1 MLNSEICELTFLRI
15 EEIVKE
21 YDNNTSWQTNFVC
34 EKERLLA
41 DFFAGFYANRAR
53 YLMFVKEVCTYLDK
67 GFDLVELHTLKDIN
81 IRAFS
86 ECGQD
91 GYDNSFANP
100 EYIYN
105 SLSAFLDEK
114 MSAKLTGIMSFLYAE
129 IQALYT
135 KAFTGE
141 EFTISVV
148 SQLFLE
154 CFGITFEDEE
164 IDNKIKFLKE
174 AIYYYISDY
183 ADEWAQIKVKQSLDT
198 KEDYFTRIVMESDL
212 SDEKYLYKYG
222 EYVSEQEIAIS
233 KYLYNLDDETLE
245 LMADNF
251 VNAYINGFKN
261 NNLDLS
267 EKETVNLRYNIGF
280 EPVVKRVIN
289 KLYENN
295 LEPVIYQAAVLALD
309 KKVSPVGVHGLGIN
323 PQYEYDHK
331 FDKAVFIDKELL
343 DNLLVHYDKYYSLY
357 EAKAAVY
364 AGPMLMEVFGEE
376 TFTCVNHKGCNK
388 LSDKQ
393 NKMFNDFTTRFN
405 IMVNEYVHL
414 DTTSFSIV
422 AYPIPAI
429 GDEFEEIFAQTIK
442 INTLDTDEYE
452 KIQLKLID
460 CMDKAEY
467 ICVEGG
473 NGNKTSLC
481 VSLAELNNP
490 EKETRFENCLADVNI
505 PLGEV
510 FTSPKLKG
518 TNGVLHVKE
527 VYLNTL
533 LYKDIT
539 IRFEDG
545 MIKDY
550 SCANFEDEAKG
561 KEYIKENVLHGFE
574 SLPIGEFAIGT
585 NTMAYSMGKKYGILG
600 KLPILIAE
608 KCGPHFAVGD
618 TCYKMSE
625 EVKVYNSNGKEII
638 AKDNEVSVL
647 RKTDME
653 KAYYGCHTD
662 ITIPYEEL
670 KVISAVMKDGSSVD
684 IVKNGRF
691 VLDGSEKLNEYLY

>member
-21 YDNNTSWQTNFVC
+21 YENNTSWQANFIND
-34 EKERLLA
+34 KERLLA
-41 DFFAGFYANRAR
+41 DFFVGFFGNRAK
-53 YLMFVKEVCTYLDK
+53 YLLFVKEVCSYLDK
-67 GFDLVELHTLKDIN
+67 GFDCLDLEMLKDMN
-81 IRAFS
+81 LKAFS

-91 GYDNSFANP
+91 YYDNSLANP

-105 SLSAFLDEK
+105 SLSEFLDEK
-114 MSAKLTGIMSFLYAE
+114 TSKKLTGVLAFLYAE

-154 CFGITFEDEE
+154 CFGIAFEDEE

-174 AIYYYISDY
+174 AVYYYVSDY
-183 ADEWAQIKVKQSLDT
+183 ADEWAHIKVKQSLDV
-198 KEDYFTRIVMESDL
+198 KEDFFTKIVMESDL
-212 SDEKYLYKYG
+212 SDERYLYKYG
-222 EYVSEQEIAIS
+222 EYISRQEIAIS
-233 KYLYNLDDETLE
+233 KYLYGLDEKTLE

-267 EKETVNLRYNIGF
+267 VKETVNLRYNIGF
-280 EPVVKRVIN
+280 EPVIRRVIK

-295 LEPVIYQAAVLALD
+295 LEPVIYQASVLALD
-309 KKVSPVGVHGLGIN
+309 KKVSPVGVHSLGIN

-343 DNLLVHYDKYYSLY
+343 DNLLVHYDKYYNLY
-357 EAKAAVY
+357 EGKAAVY

-393 NKMFNDFTTRFN
+393 NKLYNDFTTRFN

-429 GDEFEEIFAQTIK
+429 GEKFEEIFAQTIK
-442 INTLDTDEYE
+442 INTLDTAEYE
-452 KIQLKLID
+452 EIQLKLIE

-467 ICVEGG
+467 IHIEGCD
-473 NGNKTSLC
+473 GNKTNLK
-481 VSLAELNNP
+481 VSLATLNKP
-490 EKETRFENCLADVNI
+490 EEETRFENCLADVNI

-510 FTSPKLKG
+510 FTSPVLKG
-518 TNGVLHVKE
+518 TTGVLHVKE
-527 VYLNTL
+527 VYLNAL
-533 LYKDIT
+533 LYKDIF
-539 IRFEDG
+539 IEFEDG

-550 SCANFEDEAKG
+550 SCANFEDEEKG
-561 KEYIKENVLHGFE
+561 KEYIKDNVLHGFD

-585 NTMAYSMGKKYGILG
+585 NTMAYSMGKKYGISG

-625 EVKVYNSNGKEII
+625 DVRVYNSNGKEIV
-638 AKDNEVSVL
+638 AKDNEVSIL

-670 KVISAVMKDGSSVD
+670 KVISAVMEDGSKED

-691 VLDGSEKLNEYLY
+691 VLAGSEKLNEYLY

>member
-41 DFFAGFYANRAR
+41 DFLAQFCVNRAR
-53 YLMFVKEVCTYLDK
+53 YLMLVKEVCGLLDK
-67 GFDLVELHTLKDIN
+67 DFDSIPLDTLKEMN
-81 IRAFS
+81 EKAFS
-86 ECGQD
+86 ECGKD

-105 SLSAFLDEK
+105 TLSVFLDEK
-114 MSAKLTGIMSFLYAE
+114 MTTKLTKVLSFLYAE

-135 KAFTGE
+135 KAFTGD
-141 EFTISVV
+141 EFTISIV

-154 CFGITFEDEE
+154 CFGISFEDEE
-164 IDNKIKFLKE
+164 IENKIKFLKE
-174 AIYYYISDY
+174 AIYYYVSDY
-183 ADEWAQIKVKQSLDT
+183 ADEWAHIKVKQSLDT
-198 KEDYFTRIVMESDL
+198 KEDFFTKIVMESDL
-212 SDEKYLYKYG
+212 SKEEYLYKYG
-222 EYVSEQEIAIS
+222 EYVSEQEIAVS
-233 KYLYNLDDETLE
+233 RYLYSLDDETLE

-267 EKETVNLRYNIGF
+267 VKETVNLRYNIGF
-280 EPVVKRVIN
+280 EPVIKKVIN

-309 KKVSPVGVHGLGIN
+309 KKVSPVGVHGIGIN

-343 DNLLVHYDKYYSLY
+343 DNLLVHYEKYYSLY
-357 EAKAAVY
+357 EEKAAVY

-429 GDEFEEIFAQTIK
+429 GDDFEEIFAQTVK
-442 INTLDTDEYE
+442 INTLDTAEYE
-452 KIQLKLID
+452 EIQLKLID
-460 CMDKAEY
+460 CMDKAKY
-467 ICVEGG
+467 IHIEGC
-473 NGNKTSLC
+473 NGNKTNLC
-481 VSLAELNNP
+481 VALADLNNP
-490 EKETRFENCLADVNI
+490 ENETRFENCLADVNI

-510 FTSPKLKG
+510 FTSPRLTG
-518 TNGVLHVKE
+518 TSGVLHVKE

-533 LYKDIT
+533 LYKDIE
-539 IRFEDG
+539 IEFEDG

-550 SCANFEDEAKG
+550 LCSNFDDEAKG
-561 KEYIKENVLHGFE
+561 REYIKDNVLHGFD
-574 SLPIGEFAIGT
+574 SLAIGEFAIGT
-585 NTMAYSMGKKYGILG
+585 NTLAYSMGKKYNILN

-618 TCYKMSE
+618 TCFKMSE
-625 EVKVYNSNGKEII
+625 EVKVYNSNGKEVI
-638 AKDNEVSVL
+638 AKDNEVSIL

-670 KVISAVMKDGSSVD
+670 KVIEAVMEDGSS
-684 IVKNGRF
+684 IAIIKNGKF
-691 VLDGSEKLNEYLY
+691 VLDGCEKLNEYLY

>member
-21 YDNNTSWQTNFVC
+21 YENNTSWQTNFVC
-34 EKERLLA
+34 DKERLLA
-41 DFFAGFYANRAR
+41 DFFAQFYANRAR
-53 YLMFVKEVCTYLDK
+53 YLLFVKEVCNSLDN
-67 GFDLVELHTLKDIN
+67 GFDN
-81 IRAFS
+81 ISRDNLRVLNERAFD
-86 ECGQD
+86 ECSVAN
-91 GYDNSFANP
+91 YDNSFANP

-105 SLSAFLDEK
+105 RLITFLDEK
-114 MSAKLTGIMSFLYAE
+114 TSNKITGIMSFLYAE

-141 EFTISVV
+141 EFIISVV

-154 CFGITFEDEE
+154 CFGIAFEDEE
-164 IDNKIKFLKE
+164 IESKIKFLKE

-212 SDEKYLYKYG
+212 SNERYLYKYG
-222 EYVSEQEIAIS
+222 EYISEQEIAIS
-233 KYLYNLDDETLE
+233 KYLYGLDDETLE

-280 EPVVKRVIN
+280 EPVIKKVIT

-295 LEPVIYQAAVLALD
+295 LAPIIYQASVLALD
-309 KKVSPVGVHGLGIN
+309 KKVSPVGVHSLGIN

-343 DNLLVHYDKYYSLY
+343 DNLLVHYEKYYNHY
-357 EAKAAVY
+357 EEMAAVY

-376 TFTCVNHKGCNK
+376 TFDCVNHKGCNK

-393 NKMFNDFTTRFN
+393 NKLFNDFTTRFN
-405 IMVNEYVHL
+405 IIVNEYVHL

-429 GDEFEEIFAQTIK
+429 GEDFEEIFAETIK
-442 INTLDTDEYE
+442 INTLDTKEYE
-452 KIQLKLID
+452 KIQLNLID
-460 CMDKAEY
+460 CMDKARY
-467 ICVEGG
+467 IQIEGEDG
-473 NGNKTSLC
+473 NRTSLS
-481 VSLAELNNP
+481 VALMELKNP
-490 EKETRFENCLADVNI
+490 MKETRFENCLADVNI

-510 FTSPKLKG
+510 FTSPMLTG
-518 TNGVLHVKE
+518 TNGILHVKE
-527 VYLNTL
+527 VYLNGL
-533 LYKDIT
+533 LYKDICLE
-539 IRFEDG
+539 FENG
-545 MIKDY
+545 MIKSY
-550 SCANFEDEAKG
+550 SCSNFEDEVKG
-561 KEYIKENVLHGFE
+561 MEYIKENVLHGFE
-574 SLPIGEFAIGT
+574 SLPMGEFAIGT
-585 NTMAYSMGKKYGILG
+585 NTMAYSMGKRYGISG

-625 EVKVYNSNGKEII
+625 DVRVFNSNGKEII
-638 AKDNEVSVL
+638 AKDNEISIR
-647 RKTDME
+647 RKTNIE

-662 ITIPYEEL
+662 ITVPYEEL
-670 KVISAVMKDGSSVD
+670 KAISAIMMDGSKVD

-691 VLDGSEKLNEYLY
+691 ILNGCEKLNEYLY